1 MQTATLKNSS
11 LSHPSDVSPGKRSV
25 IAWFIILLALGSAG
39 FLGEQAQNR
48 WDLSLSVR
56 YVLQALIMSGI
67 VLSGIGWMRTR
78 VDKGKPAGI
87 GVGTVPSALKFLGL
101 GLGLFLGPFL
111 LTLAL
116 TAVFGWADISL
127 NTVEGFLQN
136 FMLGVLTVFLF
147 EALPEELVFRGYI
160 FSTLNVRFRKWKAA
174 LISIFSFVL
183 LPVVLVQIQRYI
195 LGMEVSVGRTD
206 HIELSYLITMLLFAS
221 FIQYLR
227 ILTGSIW
234 TGIGFHLV
242 FVYINRMIGTEDYN
256 LIQLSNI
263 SSEQPMQIVLICSL
277 LLVFLFVILYPVL
290 TKKKLGWREK
300 WSA

>member
-1 MQTATLKNSS
+1 
-11 LSHPSDVSPGKRSV
+11 
-25 IAWFIILLALGSAG
+25 
-39 FLGEQAQNR
+39 
-48 WDLSLSVR
+48 
-56 YVLQALIMSGI
+56 
-67 VLSGIGWMRTR
+67 
-78 VDKGKPAGI
+78 
-87 GVGTVPSALKFLGL
+87 
-101 GLGLFLGPFL
+101 
-111 LTLAL
+111 
-116 TAVFGWADISL
+116 
-127 NTVEGFLQN
+127 
-136 FMLGVLTVFLF
+136 MLGVLTVFLF